1 MSNFGRH
8 ARHGPKPV
16 HLYVDD
22 PRQDTLH
29 ARLLENFGF
38 AVVAGRGPADFEGA
52 DDAEPPV
59 AAVIANTRRERLD
72 LVLDHFGALA
82 NTGARRCPAIF
93 VGNYADLEQRLAS
106 VRAGCGAFL
115 GRPVNPMVLVDTPDR
130 LTGPLD
136 VEPLRVMIVDDS
148 PTVAQIIST
157 VLKAARMI
165 TLSVT
170 EPMRALAA
178 LSEFQPQLILMDLN
192 MPGCDGEELAA
203 VIRQDEVYDSI
214 PIVFLSAEQRIEKQF
229 DAMRRGGDDFLTK
242 PIDPASLIRAVSLR
256 AQRFRKLRANLYRDS
271 LTGLLNH
278 STSKKRISLEVDR
291 ARVNGNV
298 LSLAIFDI
306 DNFKRVNDIHGR
318 AIGDLV
324 IKSLARF
331 LRQNLRATDIVGRV
345 GGEEFLAV
353 LPGLPASDARRL
365 LDRLR
370 AEFSAIEYISENE
383 TFTCTFSCGVAD
395 TLSYPGPTTL
405 GDGADKA
412 LYEAKAQ
419 GRDQIVGAGDAL
431 AEARDGIDLAIVGG
445 QSAPA
450 TA

>member
-1 MSNFGRH
+1 
-8 ARHGPKPV
+8 
-16 HLYVDD
+16 
-22 PRQDTLH
+22 
-29 ARLLENFGF
+29 
-38 AVVAGRGPADFEGA
+38 
-52 DDAEPPV
+52 
-59 AAVIANTRRERLD
+59 
-72 LVLDHFGALA
+72 
-82 NTGARRCPAIF
+82 
-93 VGNYADLEQRLAS
+93 
-106 VRAGCGAFL
+106 
-115 GRPVNPMVLVDTPDR
+115 
-130 LTGPLD
+130 
-136 VEPLRVMIVDDS
+136 
-148 PTVAQIIST
+148 
-157 VLKAARMI
+157 
-165 TLSVT
+165 
-170 EPMRALAA
+170 
-178 LSEFQPQLILMDLN
+178 
-192 MPGCDGEELAA
+192 
-203 VIRQDEVYDSI
+203 
-214 PIVFLSAEQRIEKQF
+214 
-229 DAMRRGGDDFLTK
+229 MRRGGDDFLTK

-306 DNFKRVNDIHGR
+306 DNFKRVNDIHGH

-412 LYEAKAQ
+412 LYEAKAR
-419 GRDQIVGAGDAL
+419 GCDQIVVAGDAL